1 MELENR
7 KKDIKILVT
16 GGAGYIGS
24 IIVEE
29 LLNQNHS
36 VVVVDNLQE
45 GYRKAVLSEP
55 RFTEGDLADKN
66 LLKRKI

>member
-7 KKDIKILVT
+7 KKGMKILVT

-24 IIVEE
+24 VLVEG
-29 LLNQNHS
+29 LLDENHS

-45 GYRKAVLSEP
+45 GHRKAILPGAV
-55 RFTEGDLADKN
+55 FVEGDLADKN